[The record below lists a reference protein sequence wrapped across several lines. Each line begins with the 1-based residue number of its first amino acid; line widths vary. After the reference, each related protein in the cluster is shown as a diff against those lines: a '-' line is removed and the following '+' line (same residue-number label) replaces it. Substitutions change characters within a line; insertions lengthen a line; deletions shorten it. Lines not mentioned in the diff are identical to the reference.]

1 MIVQESLVALATAAV
16 REMVATGELRPG
28 DKINEPPLAE
38 QLGIS
43 RPPLREALRVLATE
57 GILEQSPRRGYRV
70 VALST
75 DDVREIYGLRRVLEG
90 YALELFEAR
99 EQPLDLTTVDAE
111 MARMWAF
118 ADEGDAAAVVRA
130 NMQLHVAI
138 VELTGQQRLTGMYRS
153 LMFQLQ
159 LCITVNLIAEAQ
171 SAGDLKR
178 GCERHEALVEALRSG
193 DNDRIRREFI
203 DHGQRDFLAA
213 L

>member
-16 REMVATGELRPG
+16 REMVATGDLRPG

-99 EQPLDLTTVDAE
+99 EEPLDLSTVDAE

-130 NMQLHVAI
+130 NMELHVAI

-159 LCITVNLIAEAQ
+159 LCITVNLVAEAQ
-171 SAGDLKR
+171 SVGDLKR
-178 GCERHEALVEALRSG
+178 GCERHAVLVEALRSG
-193 DNDRIRREFI
+193 DNSRIRREFV